1 MIKIV
6 NREGTHARYFVYD
19 DAGREIAQVDRD
31 ISREI
36 AEAKRKH
43 VSLVSVLAA
52 KHHVNPEGEMDVTG
66 R

>member
-19 DAGREIAQVDRD
+19 DAGRELAQVDRD

-36 AEAKRKH
+36 TEAKRKH
-43 VSLVSVLAA
+43 VSLVSILAA
-52 KHHVNPEGEMDVTG
+52 KHHVTRKGK
-66 R
+66 